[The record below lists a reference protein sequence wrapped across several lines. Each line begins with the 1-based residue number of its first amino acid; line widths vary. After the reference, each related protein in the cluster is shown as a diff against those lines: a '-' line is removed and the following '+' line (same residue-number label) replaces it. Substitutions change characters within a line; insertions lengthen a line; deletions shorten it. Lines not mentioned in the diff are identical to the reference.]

1 MELDKQTIRKT
12 MKQKRLFMDKET
24 FFHNSKIILD
34 KVIHHP
40 IYKKASVVGV
50 YVSMN
55 NEVDTL
61 CLIQHML
68 KDHVVATPKVDGNDM
83 EFYRIESLNDLKE
96 GHFHVLE
103 PTTNVKVMPSD
114 IDLMI
119 VPMLA
124 YDKNNHRVGY
134 GKGYYDKYFSKGFKG
149 YKLGLAFSWQEV
161 SCIQTDEFD
170 YPLDEV
176 LNEV

>member
-1 MELDKQTIRKT
+1 MELDKITIRKT
-12 MKQKRLFMDKET
+12 MKQKRLFIDKET
-24 FFHNSKIILD
+24 FFHNSKIISD

-40 IYKKASVVGV
+40 IYKKARIVGV

-68 KDHVVATPKVDGNDM
+68 KDHIVVTPKVQGNDM
-83 EFYRIESLNDLKE
+83 DFYRIQSLDDLKE

-103 PTTNVKVMPSD
+103 PTTDDKVSPSD

-134 GKGYYDKYFSKGFKG
+134 GKGYYDKYFSKGFQG
-149 YKLGLAFSWQEV
+149 YKLGLAFSLQEAEEIKV
-161 SCIQTDEFD
+161 DQFD
-170 YPLDEV
+170 CPLDEII
-176 LNEV
+176 NEV